1 MADPFL
7 FYKGIFQK
15 GAEMKKFLFLSF
27 IIPFILLSLAGCV
40 PLIIGGAAGALGA
53 YAVSKDTIQG
63 ETDKPYDLLWDA
75 ALMVSR
81 VRGTVKTEDRLRGY
95 IELTVGT
102 SKAYIRLIKFTQT
115 TVRLRV
121 SARKYHLPDL
131 SLAED
136 IFIKIME
143 QAR

>member
-1 MADPFL
+1 MANPFL

-15 GAEMKKFLFLSF
+15 GAEMKKVPLFF
-27 IIPFILLSLAGCV
+27 FVIPFILVNLTGCV
-40 PLIIGGAAGALGA
+40 PLIIGAAAGALGA
-53 YAVSKDTIQG
+53 RAVSKDTIQG
-63 ETDKPYDLLWDA
+63 ETDRPYDLLWDA
-75 ALMVSR
+75 ALIVSR
-81 VRGTVKTEDRLRGY
+81 VRGTIKTEDRLQGC
-95 IELTVGT
+95 IELTVGV
-102 SKAYIRLIKFTQT
+102 SKVYIRLIKLTQT

-121 SARKYHLPDL
+121 SARKYRLSDL